1 MRRIVLSTLATVS
14 GLVALFSYPTSL
26 DRPLTSDATAGTAS
40 GTSTAEPTSGASAT
54 ADATPSPTA
63 GTTTAPADDTSGTTT
78 APAEGT
84 TTDGGLADGTYTAST
99 TMRYGAVSVTV
110 TVSGGAVTGVSGT
123 QSSNDP
129 KSEQIAAGAMP
140 TLDQEA
146 VAAAGD
152 AGIAMV
158 SHATYTSQAYAQ
170 SLQAALDQA
179 AQA

>member
-1 MRRIVLSTLATVS
+1 MRRIVLSILATVS
-14 GLVALFSYPTSL
+14 GLVALFTYPTSL
-26 DRPLTSDATAGTAS
+26 DRPLPADTTAGTAS
-40 GTSTAEPTSGASAT
+40 GTSTAEPTSGASGT
-54 ADATPSPTA
+54 ADAAPEPSA
-63 GTTTAPADDTSGTTT
+63 GTTAPADDASGTTT
-78 APAEGT
+78 APAGGT
-84 TTDGGLADGTYTAST
+84 TSGSGLADGTYTAST

-129 KSEQIAAGAMP
+129 KSQQIAAGAMP

>member
-1 MRRIVLSTLATVS
+1 MRRIVLSILATLS
-14 GLVALFSYPTSL
+14 GLVALFTYPTSL
-26 DRPLTSDATAGTAS
+26 DRPLATDASTGTAA
-40 GTSTAEPTSGASAT
+40 GTSTTEPVPDPSAT
-54 ADATPSPTA
+54 TDVTPEPTA
-63 GTTTAPADDTSGTTT
+63 GTTTAPADGTSDATPAPADATTSGS
-78 APAEGT
+78 
-84 TTDGGLADGTYTAST
+84 GLADGTYTAST

-110 TVSGGAVTGVSGT
+110 TVTGGTVTGVSGS
-123 QSSNDP
+123 QASNDG
-129 KSEQIAAGAMP
+129 KSQQIAAGAMP
-140 TLDQEA
+140 TLDQAA